1 VRLAVV
7 SASQPRCSRV
17 TAKVPVNDSAT
28 VPHQLHGRI
37 RFRISLDVDVMSLH
51 ALGGADDKDRAVCGP
66 HIALRVLFLAFR
78 SVLLAHNEQ
87 QVTVLRSGSASELGR
102 G

>member
-28 VPHQLHGRI
+28 VPNQLHGRI
-37 RFRISLDVDVMSLH
+37 RFRNSLDVDVMSLR
-51 ALGGADDKDRAVCGP
+51 GTDDKNRAVCGP